1 MSPKPDDETQDV
13 PAPNLI
19 NRTTTSISSALKKMQ
34 WRLHFKFPHLIPD
47 SLENRT
53 FRKER
58 DAKEN
63 LQAKIPL
70 DEELRQACIWGVEL
84 YGPKEIST
92 FYDNIT
98 RLGWARDRFSMPDR
112 DVLEWVRQ
120 ARLYGA
126 TGDRNVG
133 VVYRPEERGA
143 GRDYFAPMPD
153 NCDYLMVSLSQ
164 ITPSLTAVRVCF
176 VLNEK
181 AAKRYEAILNTD
193 LKTIFRRHPGQKG
206 YSIPGV
212 LNQKKEKLDEAR
224 LESTRMVS
232 LWFSQH
238 LPGLFSGSQLVDKL
252 PTGELITMRDHVALK
267 DPREDD
273 GERNKWANLLG
284 IDQWFD
290 GWHHP
295 KLPNCGLILNERHND
310 KRNHSIVTLKTNG
323 LSDEDLGV
331 YNKRDRGSY
340 CAIIYNSM
348 SGISVRLAAT
358 DYLKE
363 IGRRVREARESISQ
377 NSRDRSRLISTI
389 DRLETFYREAIG
401 DPLIAT
407 ELALLKQ
414 HNFDWDCE
422 KFTRKRWGN
431 DETIELPKALRRF
444 TKKLAQDVLA
454 DGASARQLFQ
464 EFASTLSTRESIRT
478 QKKMERLTI
487 VAIGIAA
494 ISLLITLLKK

>member
-1 MSPKPDDETQDV
+1 MSHKPDDENQGI
-13 PAPNLI
+13 PAHSLI
-19 NRTTTSISSALKKMQ
+19 NRASESISSALRKMQ
-34 WRLHFKFPHLIPD
+34 LQLHFKFPNLIPD
-47 SLENRT
+47 SLENRAYRT
-53 FRKER
+53 ER
-58 DAKEN
+58 DAKDN
-63 LQAKIPL
+63 LQSQIPL

-92 FYDNIT
+92 FYANIEK
-98 RLGWARDRFSMPDR
+98 LGWARDRFQMPDR

-126 TGDRNVG
+126 TGDRNIG
-133 VVYRPEERGA
+133 VVYRPEERGV

-153 NCDYLMVSLSQ
+153 NCDYLIVSVSQ

-181 AAKRYEAILNTD
+181 AAKRYETILNTA

-206 YSIPGV
+206 YSIPSV

-224 LESTRMVS
+224 IESTRMAS

-238 LPGLFSGSQLVDKL
+238 LPGLFSGSQLVEKL
-252 PTGELITMRDHVALK
+252 PTGELITMKDHVALK
-267 DPREDD
+267 DPREDN
-273 GERNKWANLLG
+273 GERTKWANLLG

-310 KRNHSIVTLKTNG
+310 KRNHSVVTLTTNE

-331 YNKRDRGSY
+331 YNSRDRGSY

-348 SGISVRLAAT
+348 SGVSVRLAAT

-363 IGRRVREARESISQ
+363 IGRRVRVARESISQ
-377 NSRDRSRLISTI
+377 NSRDRSRLINTI

-401 DPLIAT
+401 DPSIAT
-407 ELALLKQ
+407 ELAILKQ
-414 HNFDWDCE
+414 HDFDWDCE
-422 KFTRKRWGN
+422 KFTRKRLDN
-431 DETIELPKALRRF
+431 DKTIELPKALRRF

-464 EFASTLSTRESIRT
+464 EFASTLSTRESIHT

-494 ISLLITLLKK
+494 LSLLITLLKE